1 MSTNENRKPREFEV
15 YGRNLNSYPSW
26 DICESPPVTDE
37 LIRLREVLTPEVDPR
52 AAGVEWVMENVFK
65 YGGSC
70 GLDHA
75 TAIKRE
81 AIRAGILK

>member
-37 LIRLREVLTPEVDPR
+37 LIRLREVLTPEV
-52 AAGVEWVMENVFK
+52 ACLAWLA
-65 YGGSC
+65 C
-70 GLDHA
+70 HQ
-75 TAIKRE
+75 
-81 AIRAGILK
+81 GILNDLKGRYYK